1 MSLSIIFFDLI
12 GALID
17 ADALAR
23 CYADALAR
31 ALRAHFGGD
40 AARWQKAVRGVLADW
55 DSYYADL
62 NLSGEDGIAD
72 MWEGMFRV
80 MRGYLRLA
88 GIPEPDTPALAALA
102 RALPGEAAAACAAL
116 LPGALEALRL
126 LRSAGIRRGV
136 TTYLTADHARGL
148 LRGGSALTLINAPIL
163 TPETVERFERDQT
176 YFEIAARRAGVDPKS
191 CLLFSPEVN
200 ALAAARAAG
209 MRTARRAAGMPL
221 LDALE
226 RALMHHHSSP

>member
-1 MSLSIIFFDLI
+1 MSLGIIFFDLI

-17 ADALAR
+17 PDALAR
-23 CYADALAR
+23 RYPDALAR
-31 ALRAHFGGD
+31 ALRAHFGGEL
-40 AARWQKAVRGVLADW
+40 ARWREAVRGVLTDW

-72 MWEGMFRV
+72 MWEGMLRV
-80 MRGYLRLA
+80 TRGYLRLA
-88 GIPEPDTPALAALA
+88 GMPEPDPPALAALA

-126 LRSAGIRRGV
+126 LKSAGIRRGV

-148 LRGGSALTLINAPIL
+148 LRGGGVLMLIDAPIL
-163 TPETVERFERDQT
+163 TPETVERFERDQA

-191 CLLFSPEVN
+191 CLLISAELVS
-200 ALAAARAAG
+200 LAAARAAG
-209 MRTARRAAGMPL
+209 MRTAQRAAGMTL

-226 RALMHHHSSP
+226 QALMHHHSSP